1 MIGFI
6 LGRFTD
12 IPTRVLVKEDRTHT
26 HTFTRRSL
34 LRSTKPQSGVD
45 GEGGHIYP
53 PSVEGSYLQEHR
65 LAHWRFW
72 TLYAIERIGVILV
85 IIFTSGI
92 LNAQSIV
99 DPCSDTLSTNPEK
112 FCRMATGPDIVCEST
127 MDSFPEY
134 SCALSFKLRVV
145 IVRDSSGNGGVSDA
159 YAKDVIAGLQ
169 GGFGVYSIYF
179 DFDGNLEYL
188 NDTDLLNASPASTA
202 VSNLINQSNNP
213 SGQLSIYIGSDSGSP
228 EGAAG
233 SIPGIATYVKG
244 YLLDNAGI
252 GVVVHE
258 VGHCLGLY
266 HTFRGSED
274 LCELRYPE
282 YDDTDPAIFC
292 DSLLENLYECGDCV
306 PDTPNDPWLY
316 FGNMYGP
323 FEVVL
328 YDTSTHTCSINP
340 LQPFWDV
347 DINNYMSYYQGCY
360 EHFTPGQVARMRKVI
375 HFVRY
380 NYDSSGVEIDYR
392 FMQNTLSEKL
402 VITSNT
408 TWDDSIEVCTDVYI
422 EAPNKLTITS
432 TASMHSGV
440 KFVVK
445 PGAELRLEGG
455 VMTKAGAGYWKGI
468 EVWGD
473 ATATQV
479 PNTGQGKLYIDGGR
493 VEFATEAIVA
503 FNPNAAGG
511 DVESTSG
518 GLVLAFDASFTNN
531 ARSAE
536 FRKYGGQNYGRFVN
550 CAFTI
555 DGGHYGQPFREH
567 IKLNGV
573 HGLQFINCTFS
584 NDTGAGNV
592 FLGKGAGILSLD
604 ANFTVSGNQTVF
616 RKLRYGVKA
625 GNAASAE
632 AFAIKDAT
640 FSELEKGVLATGAN
654 HFTITRCTL
663 LIGGHVT
670 NLPPFLVSQEGVQV
684 NYSTGFSVVDNTC
697 LGLAASQD
705 STVGIKVVDI
715 GAGTDVNRLY
725 GNAFDTLYVG
735 NAAIGDNVGSV
746 LGGGIVYE
754 CNMNLGG
761 NTFDFWVQEG
771 GGITENQ
778 QSASG
783 EATGNT
789 FSPNVIDDEGH
800 FSNQGNIINY
810 FFDANES
817 VEEPTQYTGNRI
829 NLISADRNEC
839 SNGEVGG
846 DIPGGEIEQVKE
858 HFFEAKDKHLLY
870 KETLEAALDDG
881 DTPGLVTEVNEA
893 KAWQA
898 ATLVSDLLSISPY
911 VSQQVLQAVVDR
923 PAIFTNAMQVDLLEA
938 NPDGIRKGSFLGYL
952 EMHSSLNETELA
964 TVQAA
969 STTQTAR
976 SVLEASV
983 SAAYADKHR
992 AADLVLAYFLLDTA
1006 AYQTD
1011 SVLAWLDHKGSLH
1024 AAYLKAGILFQAGQV
1039 EVAQSTL
1046 DSISSTFQLTQTQQE
1061 EYNNKQVLFQLLEGQ
1076 ASILQMDS
1084 LAVDSLSDIAL
1095 QPGLAGLQAKVL
1107 LDYAYSI
1114 EMEPNHDLPAT
1125 GQART
1130 PVGSLSQHLSLANL
1144 RVYPNPARES
1154 VTFEYTLLSKEKASI
1169 RLLNTIGQVVTE
1181 IPLSSQTGLQELNV
1195 SGLIEGIYWYQLWI
1209 GGKSGPV
1216 GKLVIQH

>member
-1 MIGFI
+1 M
-6 LGRFTD
+6 
-12 IPTRVLVKEDRTHT
+12 
-26 HTFTRRSL
+26 L
-34 LRSTKPQSGVD
+34 LIMGNL
-45 GEGGHIYP
+45 E
-53 PSVEGSYLQEHR
+53 
-65 LAHWRFW
+65 
-72 TLYAIERIGVILV
+72 
-85 IIFTSGI
+85 
-92 LNAQSIV
+92 AQFFF
-99 DPCSDTLSTNPEK
+99 DPCFDTLAVSEVK
-112 FCRMATGPDIVCEST
+112 VCRIAPAPGDGCEDMET
-127 MDSFPEY
+127 FPEY
-134 SCALSFKLRVV
+134 PCMLSFKLRVV
-145 IVRDSSGNGGVSDA
+145 IVRDDTGNGGVSDN
-159 YAKDVIAGLQ
+159 YAKDVIAELQ
-169 GGFGVYSIYF
+169 AAFAPYKMYF

-188 NDTDLLNASPASTA
+188 DSTEILNATLTGSTI
-202 VSNLINQSNNP
+202 SGLISTNNNP
-213 SGQLSIYIGSDSGSP
+213 ADKISIYFGSDFGSP
-228 EGAAG
+228 TGIAG
-233 SIPGIATYVKG
+233 GIPSIATYVRG
-244 YLLDNAGI
+244 GLAGS
-252 GVVVHE
+252 GVLTHE
-258 VGHCLGLY
+258 IGHCFGLY
-266 HTFRGSED
+266 HTFRGSENFCKIRWPGNQD
-274 LCELRYPE
+274 IIDSPVDY
-282 YDDTDPAIFC
+282 C
-292 DSLLENLYECGDCV
+292 DSLSQDLYSCGDCV
-306 PDTPNDPWLY
+306 PDTPTDPWL
-316 FGNMYGP
+316 FAG
-323 FEVVL
+323 EVEAPPQEPVV
-328 YDTSTHTCSINP
+328 YDSITNTCSLSP
-340 LQPFWDV
+340 LTPFRDI
-347 DINNYMSYYQGCY
+347 DINNYMSYYTACY
-360 EHFTPGQVARMRKVI
+360 EHFTSGQVSRMRKVI
-375 HFVRY
+375 HFVQY
-380 NYDSSGVEIDYR
+380 NLDNTVDRDYR
-392 FMQNTLSEKL
+392 FMQSTQSDKL
-402 VITSNT
+402 VINANT
-408 TWDDSIEVCTDVYI
+408 TWDDSVEVCTDVYI
-422 EAPNKLTITS
+422 EAPNTLTITS
-432 TASMHSGV
+432 VASMHSGV

-555 DGGHYGQPFREH
+555 DGGHYGHPFREH